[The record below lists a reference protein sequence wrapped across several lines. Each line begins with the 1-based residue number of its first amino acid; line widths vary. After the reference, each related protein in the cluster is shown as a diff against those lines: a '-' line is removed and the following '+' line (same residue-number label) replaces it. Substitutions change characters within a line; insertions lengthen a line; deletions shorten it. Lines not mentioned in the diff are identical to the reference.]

1 MGARREGRESAMQFL
16 FLRDLG
22 GADDPGALEAF
33 FRIRN
38 SSPSARKFC
47 RALVEGVMQRTAEID
62 AVLTELCENYELHRL
77 STVDRNILRVAVHE
91 MQTAPE
97 TPPVVCINEAIE
109 IAKKYSTE
117 ESGRFVNGVLDR
129 FKNTL
134 SRPARTPS
142 IAAPRPDEEQD

>member
-33 FRIRN
+33 FRIRD

-47 RALVEGVMQRTAEID
+47 RSLVGGVMEKVDEID
-62 AVLTELCENYELHRL
+62 KTLIGLCENYEINRL
-77 STVDRNILRVAVHE
+77 SAVDRNILRVAIYE
-91 MQTAPE
+91 MLYCQDV
-97 TPPVVCINEAIE
+97 PPVVSINEAIE

-117 ESGRFVNGVLDR
+117 ESGKFVNGILDR
-129 FKNTL
+129 LKGNL
-134 SRPARTPS
+134 PRPARTAGQS
-142 IAAPRPDEEQD
+142 G

>member
-1 MGARREGRESAMQFL
+1 MQFL

-22 GADDPGALEAF
+22 GADDPQALEAF

-47 RALVEGVMQRTAEID
+47 RSLVDGVMQRMAEID
-62 AVLTELCENYELHRL
+62 GVLISLCENYELHRL
-77 STVDRNILRVAVHE
+77 STVDRNILRVAIHE
-91 MQTAPE
+91 MQSAPE

-134 SRPARTPS
+134 PRPART
-142 IAAPRPDEEQD
+142 AAPGAEPPRSTSLADDSDADDDS